1 MKLFGGFCFFL
12 GLFYQ
17 KVAKGE
23 LFGGSESL
31 LRRRNYR
38 KITEDYF

>member
-23 LFGGSESL
+23 LLGGQRACCEGEIIE
-31 LRRRNYR
+31 
-38 KITEDYF
+38 K